1 MLFGLLLDLVVQNLQ
16 KRKIPRMTPVK
27 KVTEVMHLSLPYISA
42 CMTVLLT
49 VIGYFILQELNS
61 IGTLEVQVA
70 ELHIDAEVMKGNRFT
85 SADGLEVW
93 KEIQSIR
100 VELTRMSSKIPEK
113 IPPDWFEKK
122 VDALSL
128 DVDDNGKQIN
138 QVLQQV
144 NENKQT
150 LKRVDDSL
158 IELKA
163 QAGRGM

>member
-1 MLFGLLLDLVVQNLQ
+1 MIPA
-16 KRKIPRMTPVK
+16 KKI
-27 KVTEVMHLSLPYISA
+27 TETMHLSLPYISA

-61 IGTLEVQVA
+61 IGTLEIQVA
-70 ELHIDAEVMKGNRFT
+70 ELHTASEVMKGNRFT
-85 SADGLEVW
+85 SDDGLEVW

-100 VELTRMSSKIPEK
+100 VELMRLASKIPEK
-113 IPPDWFEKK
+113 VPPDWFEKK

-158 IELKA
+158 IELKMKI
-163 QAGRGM
+163 GGGM

>member
-1 MLFGLLLDLVVQNLQ
+1 
-16 KRKIPRMTPVK
+16 MTPAK
-27 KVTEVMHLSLPYISA
+27 KITETMHLSLPYISA
-42 CMTVLLT
+42 VMTALLT

-61 IGTLEVQVA
+61 IGVLRDRVAQLYTDSEV
-70 ELHIDAEVMKGNRFT
+70 IKGNRFT

-113 IPPDWFEKK
+113 VPPDWFEKK

-128 DVDDNGKQIN
+128 DVDANGKQIN

-144 NENKQT
+144 NESKQT

-158 IELKA
+158 TELKA
-163 QAGRGM
+163 QAGGSG